1 MRDRAQL
8 DAKSVAVLH
17 HLEAYVNG
25 DESSD
30 DSIIQ
35 DYIRFIK
42 TDRSVVTGHGDILAS
57 AVLTSFVP
65 LLSRILNSDLY
76 ADDYA
81 QLLMTMLEQLRFADA
96 MKFFPAE
103 AVVEALKSPAYAVVY
118 MAIHVI
124 KVNLVQADAD
134 AIKFLLQSPSLQVVT
149 RRVLESVD
157 APTNIVSDTE
167 ECVLLFSKLEY
178 FDISKWLFLDSV
190 NLSSSMKD
198 ATLLARYLS
207 VVQSLAPKLSAKAIS
222 QLADFDMTTILDADA
237 EEADPF
243 LASLLIAFYSVMVPK
258 VPLHLLVK
266 CIDQCVQNL
275 VKRRQLSQYDF
286 IINPALSHLLANVS
300 HASREWQEYVKL
312 QIQQHPQLITFDFS
326 SADEVGYFCKIN
338 LSVITNKSD
347 FFHDNFSKWTFQLA
361 SYAHFCCLIHLI
373 DNEDFFAVLVESR
386 KLEDEKL
393 NNLPQNLLFE
403 LVERLTRYDYSSTY
417 LLHKLPHVVLTH
429 LMAVDPNVVNPE
441 IWEFKK
447 QALQN
452 LLMYRNV
459 DLGFWQQGLSQC
471 FREMHEGRQTRS
483 VEPKVDVT
491 DEAM

>member
-8 DAKSVAVLH
+8 DAKSVTVLH

-25 DESSD
+25 DESLD

-42 TDRSVVTGHGDILAS
+42 SDRSVVTGHGDILAS

-76 ADDYA
+76 ADAYA

-103 AVVEALKSPAYAVVY
+103 AVAEALKSPSFAVVY

-124 KVNLVQADAD
+124 KVNLVQGDTD
-134 AIKFLLQSPSLQVVT
+134 VIKFLLQSPALQVMT
-149 RRVLESVD
+149 KRVLESSGV
-157 APTNIVSDTE
+157 PTNIVSDTE
-167 ECVLLFSKLEY
+167 ESVLLFSKLDY
-178 FDISKWLFLDSV
+178 FDVTKWLFLDSV
-190 NLSSSMKD
+190 HLSSNMKD

-207 VVQSLAPKLSAKAIS
+207 VIQSLAHKLSAEGIS
-222 QLADFDMTTILDADA
+222 QLADFDMASILDADP

-243 LASLLIAFYSVMVPK
+243 LASLLIAFYSVMVTI
-258 VPLHLLVK
+258 VPPHLLRK

-275 VKRRQLSQYDF
+275 VKRRQLNQYDF
-286 IINPALSHLLANVS
+286 IINPALSDLLANVS
-300 HASREWQEYVKL
+300 HASEQWQEYVKL
-312 QIQQHPQLITFDFS
+312 QVQQNPELITFDFS
-326 SADEVGYFCKIN
+326 STDEVGYFCKIN
-338 LSVITNKSD
+338 LSVITNKSE
-347 FFHDNFSKWTFQLA
+347 FFHDNFSKWTFQLV
-361 SYAHFCCLIHLI
+361 SYAHFCCLIHLF

-386 KLEDEKL
+386 KLDDKKL
-393 NNLPQNLLFE
+393 SKLPQNLLFE
-403 LVERLTRYDYSSTY
+403 LVERLTRYDYSSIY
-417 LLHKLPHVVLTH
+417 LIHKLTHVVLTH

-441 IWEFKK
+441 IWEFKM

-452 LLMYRNV
+452 LLMYRKV
-459 DLGFWQQGLSQC
+459 DLGFWRQGFSQC